1 MDIDCKSKSNT
12 INPIVMKREE
22 FIKLV
27 SKIDQT
33 FKDEFKAKYN
43 SPELMWKKVLEP
55 MFIKI
60 EEQIKEKAY
69 SHTLKTALGRRLR
82 GIYIDCLM
90 IINTY
95 NPKK

>member
-1 MDIDCKSKSNT
+1 
-12 INPIVMKREE
+12 MKKKE
-22 FIKLV
+22 FIALV

-33 FKDEFKAKYN
+33 FEDEFKAKYN

-69 SHTLKTALGRRLR
+69 SHSLKTSYERRLR

-90 IINTY
+90 IVNTY
-95 NPKK
+95 KPNN